1 MQFVFNSNRIRSL
14 YLTPQ
19 SPDGTISVPDS
30 GKAEKGTS
38 MGALIRIGDCVK
50 IPDGRI
56 VRVRERLTGAY
67 KVRVR
72 SKTSKTHQF
81 LIFPVDQLK
90 LVDCP
95 KGWMSREGYNRYL
108 KITLAKMEK
117 RLAARRRSKK

>member
-1 MQFVFNSNRIRSL
+1 MQFVFNSNRIKSL

>member
-1 MQFVFNSNRIRSL
+1 M
-14 YLTPQ
+14 
-19 SPDGTISVPDS
+19 
-30 GKAEKGTS
+30 A
-38 MGALIRIGDCVK
+38 ALIRMGDCVK

-56 VRVRERLTGAY
+56 ARVRERLTGKY

-72 SKTSKTHQF
+72 RKTGKTHQF

-95 KGWMSREGYNRYL
+95 KEWMSREGYNRYL